1 MTTSDREAGRRGLIG
16 GAIASA
22 LLPATA
28 SWAQKS
34 ALPVVG
40 FLSLLPESTLTEQLA
55 SFSAGLE
62 TTGFVA
68 GRNFT
73 IDYRWADGQ
82 IERLPALAA
91 ELVRVPATVMVAAG
105 GNYSAEAAKAATST
119 IPIVFSAVSD
129 PARAGLVASFNRPG
143 GNVTGVSILS
153 HELDAKRFELL
164 HELVPSPGPIGALVN
179 SRSPTTALQ
188 RRTLQTAAASAGRE
202 LLIAEAGTAAEI
214 GPALAR
220 LSDQRA
226 IALVVGADP
235 FFTGERARIVALAA
249 QYALPAIYQWRQFVR
264 DGGLASYG
272 PDFSEA
278 YRQAGILTGRILRG
292 EKPADLPVQQP
303 TKFELVINLRTART
317 LGLAIPPV
325 FMARADEIVE

>member
-1 MTTSDREAGRRGLIG
+1 MATSGSGVRRRGLLG
-16 GAIASA
+16 GAMASA
-22 LLPATA
+22 VFPADIA
-28 SWAQKS
+28 FAQKP

-40 FLSLLPESTLTEQLA
+40 FLSLLPESTLSEQLA
-55 SFSAGLE
+55 SFQAGLE
-62 TTGFVA
+62 ATGFAV
-68 GRNFT
+68 GRNVT
-73 IDYRWADGQ
+73 ITYRWAEGQ
-82 IERLPALAA
+82 IDRLPALAA
-91 ELVRVPATVMVAAG
+91 ELVRLPATVIVAAG

-119 IPIVFSAVSD
+119 IPTVFSAVSD

-153 HELDAKRFELL
+153 HELDAKRFELMN
-164 HELVPSPGPIGALVN
+164 ELVPPPGPIGALVN
-179 SRSPTTALQ
+179 PRSPTTQLQ
-188 RRTLQTAAASAGRE
+188 RRTLQTAAAAAGRT
-202 LLIAEAGTAAEI
+202 LFIVEAGTEAEI
-214 GPALAR
+214 APAFAR
-220 LSDQRA
+220 LAEQRA
-226 IALVVGADP
+226 AAVVVGADP
-235 FFTGERARIVALAA
+235 FFTGERKRIVALAA
-249 QYALPAIYQWRQFVR
+249 QYALPGIYQWRQFVR

-303 TKFELVINLRTART
+303 TKFELVINFRTART

>member
-1 MTTSDREAGRRGLIG
+1 MTICGSGMTRRSLLG
-16 GAIASA
+16 GATVSTV
-22 LLPATA
+22 LSPDTA
-28 SWAQKS
+28 WAQKP

-40 FLSLLPESTLTEQLA
+40 FLSLLPESTLSEQLA
-55 SFSAGLE
+55 SFQAGLE
-62 TTGFVA
+62 ATGFVA
-68 GRNFT
+68 GRNVT
-73 IDYRWADGQ
+73 IAYRWADGQ
-82 IERLPALAA
+82 IDRLPALAA
-91 ELVRVPATVMVAAG
+91 ELVRLPANVIVAAG

-153 HELDAKRFELL
+153 HELDAKRFELMN
-164 HELVPSPGPIGALVN
+164 ELVPAPGPIGALVN
-179 SRSPTTALQ
+179 PRNPATQLQ
-188 RRTLQTAAASAGRE
+188 QRTLQTAAAAAGRE
-202 LLIAEAGTAAEI
+202 LLLVEAGTAAEI
-214 GPALAR
+214 APALVR
-220 LSDQRA
+220 LADQRA

-249 QYALPAIYQWRQFVR
+249 QYALPGIYQWRQFVR

-278 YRQAGILTGRILRG
+278 YRQSGILAGRILRG

-303 TKFELVINLRTART
+303 TKFELVINIRTART

-325 FMARADEIVE
+325 FIARADEIVE